1 MTIAM
6 APMNFSSVLILIA
19 AVFLPFPP
27 AAPAE
32 PTVTEAVDA
41 KASINQPANQEVL
54 DQLAAIQ
61 DRLDQLELTLNTVL
75 DSVVLELAA
84 ENERLRTLLRDQYAA
99 GVPRVPMPDRDLLK
113 QVIEDQ
119 VESEGLTSLPAVVSE
134 PDVPSPSE
142 VALADAGDV
151 PATIVKEWG
160 RTAEEAARLNVAS
173 LKGMILAVPET
184 SSDDELVALGMK
196 LRDRYADYENV
207 NIEAF
212 DSLVAARNYAET
224 GVANAE
230 RRVLHVSRF
239 VGTGRDAVFLI
250 RGDSVREIE

>member
-1 MTIAM
+1 MNVSTVSILFAATAAFSPAM
-6 APMNFSSVLILIA
+6 AFGE
-19 AVFLPFPP
+19 PP
-27 AAPAE
+27 E

-41 KASINQPANQEVL
+41 EPSNSELL
-54 DQLAAIQ
+54 DELARIQ
-61 DRLDQLELTLNTVL
+61 DRLDELELTLNTVL

-84 ENERLRTLLRDQYAA
+84 ENERLRGLLRDQYAA

-113 QVIEDQ
+113 NVIENHIQDN
-119 VESEGLTSLPAVVSE
+119 GLTTLPAVVAGPTPHE
-134 PDVPSPSE
+134 EVQATPAEHEAPLPDV
-142 VALADAGDV
+142 GDV

-184 SSDDELVALGMK
+184 SSDEELIALGMQ
-196 LRDRYADYENV
+196 LRDHYADYENV

-212 DSLVAARNYAET
+212 DSLTAARKYAQD
-224 GVANAE
+224 GIANPE

-239 VGTGRDAVFLI
+239 AGTGRDAVFLI